1 MKYLFSTDNT
11 NLIITLDTESGK
23 YNPEITTVN
32 DPNITLENDRIWFY
46 ENGKYIRNFPFYNIG
61 TISGVTPTTIQ
72 DAFDKIN
79 EIIATLSTS
88 SINTAFTNKAY
99 SATMNIA
106 FDSANPNF
114 EIDLTGNLDLTITG
128 TSNGDSGMVNLY
140 FSATETA
147 TLNGFTDLVVAGDGE
162 MIPIYFIHDSD
173 GLKWYNDVTGG
184 AVDTSTLALQDG
196 TILYHLAVATNIGT
210 FSNVGNVCTG
220 IGTSIT
226 NEMIGAKIKKA
237 NGEIGIIATRT
248 SNTEFTTEVDFLT
261 DSVDTTFEVRCIE
274 HKINIDGS
282 VNSFDKIGVLRSY
295 MEENGTISNNYLSVQ
310 TNGNITTDGYQFN
323 LQGTVF
329 LNGAGYVIAP
339 FFKNRVIYTAATLPL
354 ASDVGNGVH
363 AFVSDALAPTYLGIL
378 VGGGTINCAVFSNGT
393 DWITH

>member
-1 MKYLFSTDNT
+1 MTLPQKIKNLTWWNSDVKLKDILTTQQQQIESKISSDSPTFTGIPTAPTAPNGTNTTQIATTQYVLANSSTST
-11 NLIITLDTESGK
+11 PIDTSF
-23 YNPEITTVN
+23 
-32 DPNITLENDRIWFY
+32 L
-46 ENGKYIRNFPFYNIG
+46 
-61 TISGVTPTTIQ
+61 
-72 DAFDKIN
+72 
-79 EIIATLSTS
+79 EIIYNSTLSVAYDPDRP
-88 SINTAFTNKAY
+88 NT
-99 SATMNIA
+99 
-106 FDSANPNF
+106 
-114 EIDLTGNLDLTITG
+114 EIHLIGNLDLTITG
-128 TSNGDSGMVNLY
+128 TENGDMGVVNLY
-140 FSATETA
+140 FSSTEVA
-147 TLNGFTDLVVAGDGE
+147 TLNGFADLVVIGAGE
-162 MIPIYFIHDSD
+162 MIPVYFIHDSD

-196 TILYHLAVATNIGT
+196 TILYHTAIATSTGT
-210 FSNVGNVCTG
+210 FSNVGNACTG

-274 HKINIDGS
+274 RKINIDGS
-282 VNSFDKIGVLRSY
+282 VNSFDKIGLLRSY

-310 TNGNITTDGYQFN
+310 TNGNITANGYQFN
-323 LQGTVF
+323 LQDTVF

-393 DWITH
+393 NWITH